1 MVCVRAHECVCERER
16 EKVREESEENGHG
29 APVIIL
35 SSEIRQVWKIV
46 SMTFSNLEPV
56 GVSCDSFKAL
66 VTEYGNEILASIG
79 PKPKINLQKKFSL
92 KISASA

>member
-66 VTEYGNEILASIG
+66 VTEYGNETKFWPPSARN
-79 PKPKINLQKKFSL
+79 PKLTSRKN
-92 KISASA
+92 SA